1 MSNNSDTIFP
11 EPITNNAIFL
21 FFLTLFVFALIYI
34 SNKLGRNE
42 KKCEI
47 IESNRNNDI
56 NVFYNLND
64 LISANYF
71 TGTIKVNND
80 SIDYDYKLKDFYIKT
95 AHNCFCNGNFKNG
108 HVNVCALENCAAQGV
123 RALDMQVFSK
133 NNTPIVACS
142 SANQNTIKESF
153 NEIALEDALSNIYN
167 TYFIEPQFVN
177 GATNNMKN
185 DPLFLI
191 LRLHYGNMNVMD
203 DKSEKMT
210 LKQKQ
215 MVFYNQIYNALTSS
229 FEPSKF
235 ASREFDSL
243 YGSDYEKADIIPN
256 MDMKDTKGK
265 IFIFVIINNEPNYNN
280 VKESNLHKIVDLY
293 GDNLYNY
300 RFNEIYDDSD
310 SVYNVNKYKSQ
321 ESLTYCMP
329 TWSSYDNNYDFV
341 QAFKQ
346 GTQFVGMNFQKND
359 TYLHHYNHF
368 FMSQIG
374 SSSETNITS
383 PYIKKPDHMIKVP
396 LNIKLL

>member
-1 MSNNSDTIFP
+1 MPNNSDTIFP

-34 SNKLGRNE
+34 SNKLGRNK

-47 IESNRNNDI
+47 IESNRNNEI

-123 RALDMQVFSK
+123 RALDMQIFSK

-153 NEIALEDALSNIYN
+153 NEIALEDALSSIYN

-191 LRLHYGNMNVMD
+191 LRLHYGNMNVIN
-203 DKSEKMT
+203 DKNEKMT
-210 LKQKQ
+210 MKQKQ
-215 MVFYNQIYNALTSS
+215 MAFYNQIYNALTSS

-235 ASREFDSL
+235 ASREFDTL
-243 YGSDYEKADIIPN
+243 YGADYEKADIIPN

-280 VKESNLHKIVDLY
+280 VKDSNLHKIVDLY
-293 GDNLYNY
+293 GDNFYNY

-310 SVYNVNKYKSQ
+310 SVYNVNKYKSR

-341 QAFKQ
+341 QAFKE
-346 GTQFVGMNFQKND
+346 GTQFVGMNFQNND

-374 SSSETNITS
+374 PSSETNITS

-396 LNIKLL
+396 LNIRLS

>member
-1 MSNNSDTIFP
+1 MTKTSDTIFP

-95 AHNCFCNGNFKNG
+95 AYNCFCNGNFKNG

-191 LRLHYGNMNVMD
+191 LRLHYGNMNVIN
-203 DKSEKMT
+203 DKNEKMT
-210 LKQKQ
+210 MKQKQ

-235 ASREFDSL
+235 ASREFDTL
-243 YGSDYEKADIIPN
+243 YGADYEKADIIPN

-346 GTQFVGMNFQKND
+346 GTQFVGMNFQNND
-359 TYLHHYNHF
+359 TYLHHYNDF

-383 PYIKKPDHMIKVP
+383 SYIKKPDHMIKVP
-396 LNIKLL
+396 LNIRL